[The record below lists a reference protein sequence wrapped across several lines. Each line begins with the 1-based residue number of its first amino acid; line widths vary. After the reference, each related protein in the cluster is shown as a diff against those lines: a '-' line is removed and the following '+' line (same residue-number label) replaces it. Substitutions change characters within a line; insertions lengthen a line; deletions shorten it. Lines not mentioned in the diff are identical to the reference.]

1 VARRPRRTD
10 DNLPSAVDRFD
21 DAVDAAWGRTFRG
34 RPAADRVFY
43 LASELGDFSVLW
55 LILAAAQGLRDDD
68 EADASIRFSLLLLG
82 ESILVNQGIKRL
94 VKRPRP
100 QVVEERPMHVRRPM
114 TSSFPSGHA
123 SSAMAAAHLLGRRNP
138 KARPLYYL
146 LASIVATS
154 RVHVQVHHASDVI
167 AGAFVGTAYA
177 RLADR
182 ALPPRRLTS

>member
-1 VARRPRRTD
+1 MARRPRRTD

-21 DAVDAAWGRTFRG
+21 DAIDAAWGRTFRG
-34 RPAADRVFY
+34 RPLADRVFY

-55 LILAAAQGLRDDD
+55 LILASAQGLRSD
-68 EADASIRFSLLLLG
+68 EDADASIRFSLLLLG

-100 QVVEERPMHVRRPM
+100 QPAEERPLHVRRPL

-123 SSAMAAAHLLGRRNP
+123 SSAVAAAHLLSRRNP
-138 KARPLYYL
+138 AARPAYYA
-146 LASIVATS
+146 LAAIVATS

-167 AGAFVGTAYA
+167 AGAVIGSTYA
-177 RLADR
+177 RLAER
-182 ALPPRRLTS
+182 FVPARRPGA